1 MLSVIGGAPLMCSE
15 GGLEEIEQIASTTAL
30 IDMNR
35 RRITWLLLLITIA
48 LVFIFNHRLQVQA
61 ARSTWTVV
69 GKGVGGAKAS
79 ARQGES
85 GFDAYFTKANPIPD
99 HPR

>member
-1 MLSVIGGAPLMCSE
+1 VRPDV

-35 RRITWLLLLITIA
+35 RRITWLLLLMTTA
-48 LVFIFNHRLQVQA
+48 LVFIFSHLLQVHA
-61 ARSTWTVV
+61 ARSTRTVV
-69 GKGVGGAKAS
+69 GKGVGGAKAT

-99 HPR
+99 HPK

>member
-1 MLSVIGGAPLMCSE
+1 M

-35 RRITWLLLLITIA
+35 RRITWLLLLMTTA
-48 LVFIFNHRLQVQA
+48 VVFIFSHLLQVHA
-61 ARSTWTVV
+61 ARSARTVV
-69 GKGVGGAKAS
+69 GKGVGGAKATV
-79 ARQGES
+79 RQGES

-99 HPR
+99 HPK